1 MLKGNF
7 PGSGPVGLE
16 VSAPRLSG
24 APGNTEP
31 WMVVETRAET
41 VSRWRSGE
49 AEPTEISEDA
59 LESLALRCGF
69 VPFSDAPRGVVMDP
83 VGVPTPFT
91 VTPGDVAF
99 GRGEEEEEESTGVS
113 DFEAPDWTGAGG
125 ARYLLLLG
133 CD

>member
-16 VSAPRLSG
+16 VSAL
-24 APGNTEP
+24 GNTEP

-49 AEPTEISEDA
+49 AEPTELSEDA
-59 LESLALRCGF
+59 LESLPLRCGF
-69 VPFSDAPRGVVMDP
+69 DPFSGALRGVVVDP

-99 GRGEEEEEESTGVS
+99 GRGEGGEEEEEESTGVS

-125 ARYLLLLG
+125 ARHLILLG